1 MTWKSKTEG
10 SAENGHPQDSQSQ
23 KKVFLFIFFMET
35 FSFYT
40 SFLFLKHCVFND
52 FDLQKIQSSWQFSF
66 RKKID
71 SM

>member
-10 SAENGHPQDSQSQ
+10 RAENGHQQDSQVTNH
-23 KKVFLFIFFMET
+23 KKGFFMET

>member
-10 SAENGHPQDSQSQ
+10 RAENGHQQDSQIT
-23 KKVFLFIFFMET
+23 KKVQFFFMET

>member
-1 MTWKSKTEG
+1 MTWKSITEG
-10 SAENGHPQDSQSQ
+10 RAENGHQQDSQIT
-23 KKVFLFIFFMET
+23 KKVQFFFMET